1 MIQVNARTMY
11 ETAPRFSGDKAVR
24 QAAIIEAIGPVLAS
38 TLEAYEINN
47 INRIANFL
55 GQTCH
60 ESAGFRTT
68 EEFATGEAYEGRA
81 DLGNDQPGDGVRF
94 KGRGLIQL
102 TGRAN
107 YARMSK
113 VLGIDLVGDP
123 KHAADPVLSLKI
135 ACEFWKQ
142 KNLNP
147 LADTNALSSIT
158 RRINGGLTGLDARA
172 EFTNSARVAVMQAIP
187 PDSAS

>member
-38 TLEAYEINN
+38 MLEAYEINN

-81 DLGNDQPGDGVRF
+81 DLGNNQPGDGVRF

-187 PDSAS
+187 PDPAS

>member
-24 QAAIIEAIGPVLAS
+24 QAAIIEAIGPVLAA

-81 DLGNDQPGDGVRF
+81 DLGNNQPGDGVRF
-94 KGRGLIQL
+94 KGRGLLQL

>member
-24 QAAIIEAIGPVLAS
+24 QAAIIEAIGPVLAA

-81 DLGNDQPGDGVRF
+81 DLGNNQPGDGVRF
-94 KGRGLIQL
+94 KGRGLLQL

-172 EFTNSARVAVMQAIP
+172 EFTNSARVAVMQAIS